1 MNQISE
7 LIKLNLIIPGPLSL
21 FPAKGIHPIQ
31 AQSPTPT
38 PMSIPPSA
46 GPNWVQLMV
55 GVVLIAVLIVIV
67 GVWINRKESKD

>member
-1 MNQISE
+1 MVFLSQIFN
-7 LIKLNLIIPGPLSL
+7 KNIIGILAFFSPGIFTLL
-21 FPAKGIHPIQ
+21 Q

-46 GPNWVQLMV
+46 GPNWIQLMV

-67 GVWINRKESKD
+67 GVWINRKESKN